1 MGGQMKGGLTK
12 GSGFR
17 HHGDEK
23 RKVKNQKVTWVLLCN
38 GAPAIVA
45 GTAAAM
51 AIVNSAFKNN
61 DHLNYLLCH
70 FHEIG
75 DPNFVLWLQ

>member
-1 MGGQMKGGLTK
+1 MKGGLTK

-23 RKVKNQKVTWVLLCN
+23 KKVKNQKVTLVWLCD
-38 GAPAIVA
+38 GAPAIGAETV
-45 GTAAAM
+45 AAM
-51 AIVNSAFKNN
+51 AMVNSAFKNSG
-61 DHLNYLLCH
+61 HLNYLLCH

-75 DPNFVLWLQ
+75 DTNFVLWLQ